1 MSHKICAVVQ
11 QPDHNASAA
20 AHSQL
25 SPRSIVMAT
34 RSATAR
40 MEQRRAALQELE
52 TTNPEFKKAR
62 SIVPRGTG
70 RDKLW
75 FRSGQYW
82 GKAYTIGLILRY
94 EGLPIPSDDPCFTLR
109 DGSNQQKA
117 WEAMRIASEVVP
129 VEERP
134 RKRPAMQ

>member
-25 SPRSIVMAT
+25 SPRSIEMAT

-40 MEQRRAALQELE
+40 MEQRRAELNKLE

-94 EGLPIPSDDPCFTLR
+94 EGLPMLDDNPYFFDSLR
-109 DGSNQQKA
+109 DGSKQQLA
-117 WEAMRIASEVVP
+117 WRAMQVADE
-129 VEERP
+129 EERLA